1 MSKRGD
7 ITALDDDLNISSEIG
22 RDDEED
28 QFLRS
33 FSYPRT
39 RCTFIPNDTP
49 GVGEILVLFLARKDA
64 IRVRVL
70 CIAREDGI
78 TQIASVE
85 LNSNVVSR
93 IQPRDISALKVCR
106 Q

>member
-1 MSKRGD
+1 MSKWGD
-7 ITALDDDLNISSEIG
+7 IIALDKDLNASNEIG
-22 RDDEED
+22 HSDEED

-49 GVGEILVLFLARKDA
+49 AIGEILVLFLARRDA
-64 IRVRVL
+64 VRVRVL
-70 CIAREDGI
+70 RMAREDGI

-85 LNSNVVSR
+85 LNSNVVSC
-93 IQPRDISALKVCR
+93 IQPRATPVLKLRR